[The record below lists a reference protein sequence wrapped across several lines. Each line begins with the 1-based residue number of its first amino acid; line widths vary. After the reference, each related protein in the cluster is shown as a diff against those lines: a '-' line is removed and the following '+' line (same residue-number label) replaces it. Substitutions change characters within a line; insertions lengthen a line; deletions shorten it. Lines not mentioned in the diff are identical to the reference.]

1 MKRVVIVHCWD
12 GKPDYCWYPYAK
24 RELEAK
30 GFEVAV
36 PAFPDTEEPNLAKW
50 LPVLTEVAGEPDE
63 ELFLI
68 GHSVGCIT
76 ILRYLETLNE
86 GQKIGGAVLVAG
98 FTDDLGFDEL
108 KNFFTTPLDLDS
120 SKPKA
125 NKFVAIHS
133 DNDPFV
139 PLTHGDTF
147 KDKLDAELIV
157 KHAMKHFSGPV
168 DDEASCLELP
178 DVVES
183 MVKISN

>member
-12 GKPDYCWYPYAK
+12 GKPDYCWYPYAR

-30 GFEVAV
+30 GFEVTV
-36 PAFPDTEEPNLAKW
+36 PAFPDTEEPMLEKW
-50 LPVLTEVAGEPDE
+50 LPVLKEVAGTPDE
-63 ELFLI
+63 DLYLV

-76 ILRYLETLNE
+76 ILRYLESLNE

-98 FTDDLGFDEL
+98 FADDLGFDEL
-108 KNFFTTPLDLDS
+108 KNFFTTPLDLDTLKS
-120 SKPKA
+120 KA

-133 DNDPFV
+133 DNDPYV
-139 PLTHGDTF
+139 PLKHGDTF
-147 KDKLDAELIV
+147 KEKLGAELIV

-168 DDEASCLELP
+168 DNEDSCTELP

-183 MVKISN
+183 VVKIVG